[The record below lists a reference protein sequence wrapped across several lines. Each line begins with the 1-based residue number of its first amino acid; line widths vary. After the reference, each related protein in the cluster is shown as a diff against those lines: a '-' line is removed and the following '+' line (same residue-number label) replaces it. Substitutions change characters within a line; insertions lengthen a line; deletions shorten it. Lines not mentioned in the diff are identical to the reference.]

1 MAEHNVN
8 IFEERYRIATESIEG
23 MMYECDYNNHSVMR
37 SVGFENLTSLQT
49 SEVPK
54 TMSCWVENIHHEDL
68 ANYES
73 TLNDAVTRT
82 LESVTVDY
90 RLCYAAM
97 GCIEVRDCYRIRYSQ
112 DGTPIQI
119 IGCVSRI
126 HPAPFDELH
135 LTDSDRPC
143 ISKIPIKQNRTA
155 LRVLIVDDY
164 PSAADSLG
172 KLLRLLGHEA
182 DVAYGGDRAL
192 QLANENAYDV
202 FFLDIELPGI
212 SGYDV
217 AQQIRTRRQDDVMIV
232 ALSGCG
238 DAQSRTRSTEAG
250 FSYHYTKP
258 ISHSDLD
265 HLLQAALRKKVS
277 SDFWGMGLKKRTN

>member
-1 MAEHNVN
+1 M
-8 IFEERYRIATESIEG
+8 
-23 MMYECDYNNHSVMR
+23 
-37 SVGFENLTSLQT
+37 
-49 SEVPK
+49 
-54 TMSCWVENIHHEDL
+54 
-68 ANYES
+68 
-73 TLNDAVTRT
+73 
-82 LESVTVDY
+82 
-90 RLCYAAM
+90 
-97 GCIEVRDCYRIRYSQ
+97 
-112 DGTPIQI
+112 
-119 IGCVSRI
+119 
-126 HPAPFDELH
+126 
-135 LTDSDRPC
+135 
-143 ISKIPIKQNRTA
+143 
-155 LRVLIVDDY
+155 LIVDDD
-164 PSAADSLG
+164 PGAADSLG

-182 DVAYGGDRAL
+182 DVAYDGDRAL
-192 QLANENAYDV
+192 QPANENAYDV